1 LREPEE
7 PSLGGRGVGGRA
19 FVRMALFFY
28 GAMLGVAG
36 VWSLW
41 VGDSLLYATD
51 AAAERGIDLLRDV
64 TAGALAAGITI
75 WISREWTRRTRSG
88 ERLARALGA
97 LIGPLSWRQCLVL
110 ALASGV
116 AEEAFFRGAIQPR
129 VGLVAASLIFGLAHF
144 APRRE
149 LAPWTVFSVAAG
161 LLLGTLFDAT
171 GNLVAPV
178 VAHAG
183 INAVNLKMLSQ
194 WTERP

>member
-1 LREPEE
+1 M
-7 PSLGGRGVGGRA
+7 SGAA
-19 FVRMALFFY
+19 FVRTALFFY
-28 GAMLGVAG
+28 GAMLCVAG
-36 VWSLW
+36 VWSALA
-41 VGDSLLYATD
+41 GDSLLYATA
-51 AAAERGIDLLRDV
+51 AAAERGIDPLRDV
-64 TAGALAAGITI
+64 TAGALAAAITI

-88 ERLARALGA
+88 ERLARALGT
-97 LIGPLSWRQCLVL
+97 LIGPLSWRQCVVL
-110 ALASGV
+110 ALASGL

-161 LLLGTLFDAT
+161 LLLGALFDAT

-183 INAVNLKMLSQ
+183 INAVNLKLLSQ
-194 WTERP
+194 WSGRSQRGPG

>member
-1 LREPEE
+1 
-7 PSLGGRGVGGRA
+7 
-19 FVRMALFFY
+19 MALVFY
-28 GAMLGVAG
+28 GAMLAVACA
-36 VWSLW
+36 WSVW
-41 VGDSLLYATD
+41 VGDSLLYATA
-51 AAAERGIDLLRDV
+51 AAAERGIDPLRDV

-75 WISREWTRRTRSG
+75 WISREWTQRTRSG

-110 ALASGV
+110 ALASGL
-116 AEEAFFRGAIQPR
+116 AEEAFFRGAIQPH

-194 WTERP
+194 WSERS